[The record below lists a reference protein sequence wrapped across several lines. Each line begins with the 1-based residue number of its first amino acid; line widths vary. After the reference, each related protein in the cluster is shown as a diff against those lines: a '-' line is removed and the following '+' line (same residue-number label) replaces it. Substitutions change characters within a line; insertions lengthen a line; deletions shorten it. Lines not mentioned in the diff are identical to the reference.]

1 MLLGSHRNAPTQ
13 SFPNTPQAWPEPG
26 PSPRTRARAP
36 AARAR
41 ATVGARAGPG
51 SWAQVATPLPPDAMG
66 LSTFGFPHRCFI
78 KWGSPFRK
86 MGGPFRKMD
95 RSFRKM
101 KPHFVKWT
109 PHFVKWKTHFVKC
122 SKLRFPTQNQH
133 LADRNDFIKWC
144 VARRRA
150 TQVLCCARPCNAG
163 SVLRAT
169 VQHRLCVASGP
180 VYRMR
185 DLDRGGGEVPQPG
198 PRAWEAR
205 LRPWPRPRARAC
217 ALGLGLGPVPG
228 SAQGVVGMA
237 RGGNIFMTLCRLA
250 RAPWQ
255 PGPCGCKELSQTLS

>member
-41 ATVGARAGPG
+41 ATVGARAGPW
-51 SWAQVATPLPPDAMG
+51 SWAQVAPLPPDAMG
-66 LSTFGFPHRCFI
+66 LSTFGFPRRCFI

-86 MGGPFRKMD
+86 IGGPFRKMD

-101 KPHFVKWT
+101 KPHFVKRT

-144 VARRRA
+144 VARDRA
-150 TQVLCCARPCNAG
+150 TQVLCGARPCNTG
-163 SVLRAT
+163 SVLRPG
-169 VQHRLCVASGP
+169 LCI
-180 VYRMR
+180 
-185 DLDRGGGEVPQPG
+185 E
-198 PRAWEAR
+198 
-205 LRPWPRPRARAC
+205 
-217 ALGLGLGPVPG
+217 
-228 SAQGVVGMA
+228 
-237 RGGNIFMTLCRLA
+237 
-250 RAPWQ
+250 
-255 PGPCGCKELSQTLS
+255 